1 MLLLVRRETAYLWRQ
16 EPPRERVGTM
26 VDFLAQRR
34 MRGLR
39 FRASA
44 VGLAVLA
51 AALIIATCASGSSY
65 NALDWGDGQWGQLG
79 DNCDGPFCN
88 SDRPVSPIG
97 LTEVTGV
104 SVRGD
109 PNGVH
114 SLAALNDGTVMG
126 WGSNY
131 QGQLGYEPSPPPYG
145 NFIISPAPVPGVSE
159 VKDVSAGGLYS
170 LALLNNGT
178 VMAWGAN
185 EFGQLG
191 NGSTTGSY
199 IPALVS
205 GLSGVSAISAGTNH
219 SLALLSN
226 GTVVSWGANEFGQLG
241 NGRTTGS
248 DVPVAVSGL
257 SGVTAVSSSGS
268 TGSGEH
274 SLALLS
280 NGTVMSWGANGSG
293 QLGNGSTTGS
303 DVPVAVNGL
312 SGVIAI
318 AAGGEHSLAL
328 LNNGTVMAWGGNEL
342 GQLGNGSTT
351 GSDVPVAVNGL
362 SGVTAVSAGDF
373 YSLALLSNAKLAGWG
388 RNASGEL
395 GNGTFTGTDVP
406 VLDPGL
412 NGVVGISAGTDTSL
426 AYGNLT
432 YTAPKIT
439 SAKPKM
445 GPVTGGTTVKLTGS
459 NFSGAT
465 AVTFGSTSAARFTV
479 NSDTSITAVSPALT
493 TAGVATLTVTTPQG
507 GTSDP
512 VSFTFLPIVSG
523 VSPDTGPTAG
533 GTSVTI
539 TGDGFAS
546 GSFFSFGTGRR
557 AIGATVNCIS
567 ATTCTAVTPPHAAG
581 TVDVLAGFHYYTDK
595 ITNRFGKKN
604 PPADQFTYE

>member
-1 MLLLVRRETAYLWRQ
+1 
-16 EPPRERVGTM
+16 M

-39 FRASA
+39 FRASG
-44 VGLAVLA
+44 VGLVVLA

-65 NALDWGDGQWGQLG
+65 NAMDWGAGTFGELGVGQG
-79 DNCDGPFCN
+79 CAEFFCY
-88 SDRPVSPIG
+88 SSRPVSPVG
-97 LTEVTGV
+97 LAEVAAV
-104 SVRGD
+104 SVGGE
-109 PNGVH
+109 PGGTH
-114 SLAALNDGTVMG
+114 SLAALNNGTAMA
-126 WGSNY
+126 WGSN
-131 QGQLGYEPSPPPYG
+131 QEGQLGDGTNTGPEQICEFGEACSTSPV
-145 NFIISPAPVPGVSE
+145 AVSGLTE
-159 VKDVSAGGLYS
+159 TTDVSAGGFYS
-170 LALLNNGT
+170 LALLSKGV

-185 EFGQLG
+185 GLGQLG
-191 NGSTTGSY
+191 NGNTTSTDV
-199 IPALVS
+199 PVAVS
-205 GLSGVSAISAGTNH
+205 GLSKVSAISAGTNH

-241 NGRTTGS
+241 NGSTTGS

-268 TGSGEH
+268 NAHPTVGAGGEH

-280 NGTVMSWGANGSG
+280 NGTVMAWGGNEFG

-303 DVPVAVNGL
+303 DVPVAVSGL

-328 LNNGTVMAWGGNEL
+328 LNNGTVMAWGGNEF

-351 GSDVPVAVNGL
+351 GSDVPVAVSGL

-373 YSLALLSNAKLAGWG
+373 YSLALLSNAKLVGWG

-439 SAKPKM
+439 SAKLKT
-445 GPVTGGTTVKLTGS
+445 GPASGGTTVKLTGAY
-459 NFSGAT
+459 FTGAT
-465 AVTFGSTSAARFTV
+465 AVTFGSTSAASFTV
-479 NSDTSITAVSPALT
+479 TSDTSITAISPAVT
-493 TAGVATLTVTTPQG
+493 AAGVAGVTVTTPEG

-512 VSFTFLPIVSG
+512 VSFTFLPVVSG
-523 VSPDTGPTAG
+523 VSPDTGSTAG

-546 GSFFSFGTGRR
+546 VSLFSFGTGKR
-557 AIGATVNCIS
+557 ALGGAVNCIS
-567 ATTCTAVTPPHAAG
+567 ATTCTVVTPPHAAG
-581 TVDVLAGFHYYTDK
+581 TVDVRAGFHSYTHK
-595 ITNRFGKKN
+595 IISLFGKKN